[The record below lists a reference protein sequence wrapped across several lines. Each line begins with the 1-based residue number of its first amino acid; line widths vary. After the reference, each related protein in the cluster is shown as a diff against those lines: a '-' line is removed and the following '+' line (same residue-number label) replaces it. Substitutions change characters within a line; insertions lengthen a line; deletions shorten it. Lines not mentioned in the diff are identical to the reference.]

1 MTTLVHIRRFFGR
14 VQRAVVRCVAF
25 VGMLLLVAPSFLTA
39 QFATVSGTVLA
50 DSSEKV
56 LAQAEVSFPLLRRST
71 RTDSAGNFLLTG
83 IKPGRQ
89 RFRIRLLGY
98 EPLESWLVIGD
109 EQKLE
114 ADFLLKPLATQ
125 LGTVVVKTGARPMTT
140 VRAQEFAENQKGPGR
155 YITAD
160 VFEQEQGRTLTNIIA
175 SRIAGITAV
184 KRGGT
189 EEYLASR
196 RNGCFMQIFLNG
208 LQIFRNGMAPF
219 NINTIFSQDVIGIET
234 YTAPATPAKYLG
246 TGAGCGTIVIWTK

>member
-1 MTTLVHIRRFFGR
+1 
-14 VQRAVVRCVAF
+14 
-25 VGMLLLVAPSFLTA
+25 
-39 QFATVSGTVLA
+39 
-50 DSSEKV
+50 
-56 LAQAEVSFPLLRRST
+56 
-71 RTDSAGNFLLTG
+71 
-83 IKPGRQ
+83 
-89 RFRIRLLGY
+89 
-98 EPLESWLVIGD
+98 
-109 EQKLE
+109 
-114 ADFLLKPLATQ
+114 
-125 LGTVVVKTGARPMTT
+125 MTT

-189 EEYLASR
+189 DEHLASR
-196 RNGCFMQIFLNG
+196 RNGCFMQVFLNG